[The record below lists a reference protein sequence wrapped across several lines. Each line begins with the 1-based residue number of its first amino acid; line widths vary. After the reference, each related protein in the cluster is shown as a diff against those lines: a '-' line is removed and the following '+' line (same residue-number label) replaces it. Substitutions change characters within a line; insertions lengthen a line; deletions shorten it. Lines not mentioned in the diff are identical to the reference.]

1 MTPTKILLP
10 LIAQLAACASDAPA
24 RSYVLVHGA
33 WMGGSGWDP
42 VADQLREAGA
52 TVRTLDLPA
61 HGGDATPAGAATLA
75 GYVERVEAELPAG
88 PVILVGHSM
97 AGVVLTQVAENRPD
111 DIASLVYVAAY
122 VPVNGQSLL
131 DLAMQD
137 HDTELPAHLQ
147 FHADGTVGIEPSA
160 FPALFCADC
169 TAPGI
174 AALTAGYRAEPG
186 MPLGTPVATGAA
198 YAGVRK
204 TYFRTAQ
211 DRVVSPALQTQ
222 MLAAT
227 PMSREVTFE
236 TSHVPLLSQP
246 EAVAD
251 ALLAE

>member
-1 MTPTKILLP
+1 MRTNTLLP
-10 LIAQLAACASDAPA
+10 LIALLAGCDSDAPGK
-24 RSYVLVHGA
+24 SYVLVHGA
-33 WMGGSGWDP
+33 WMGGGGWDP
-42 VADQLREAGA
+42 VAAHLRDAGA

-61 HGGDATPAGAATLA
+61 HGADTTPAGAATLA
-75 GYVERVEAELPAG
+75 GYVQRVEAELPAE

-111 DIASLVYVAAY
+111 DIASLVYIAAY

-147 FHADGTVGIEPSA
+147 FNADGTVGIEQTA

-169 TAPGI
+169 EAPGT
-174 AALTAGYRAEPG
+174 AALTAGYRVEPG

-198 YAGVRK
+198 FAGVRK

-211 DRVVSPALQTQ
+211 DRVVSPVLQTQ

-227 PMSREVTFE
+227 PMSREVTFDS
-236 TSHVPLLSQP
+236 SHVPLLSQP
-246 EAVAD
+246 EAVAE
-251 ALLAE
+251 ALLDE